1 MSDQSAEVSR
11 RLLRH
16 PMVIVEK
23 STESVA
29 ATNAACVP
37 RWTHRIDEFVADT
50 LVISLVMVMLD

>member
-1 MSDQSAEVSR
+1 
-11 RLLRH
+11 
-16 PMVIVEK
+16 MVIVEK

-29 ATNAACVP
+29 ATNAACVR